1 MLIEKPYIW
10 LHVASLGDL
19 KATLSLQAYLSH
31 HYHLYISTV
40 TSSGQIGLQ
49 SLTQKS
55 LTQKSLTQSN
65 AISAE
70 SSIIPK
76 SAPIFHPLAPYF
88 AYQQLPK
95 DQKPIAL
102 ILEYLEVWPHWV
114 WTWHRLGIKIIVVD
128 AKITDRTMRFRW
140 LLKPFFRKID
150 LFLAQSDQDA
160 AYAQLLGVR
169 ETSIHTM
176 GFGKYDSILLTQ
188 DKNKVIDNHKAID
201 KNITSNPQREIL
213 LTVGCLAID
222 EEDLLVED
230 LKRFYQEH
238 MACLKG
244 QSIYIAPRQIQ
255 RVKQIERKLKQSMQ
269 SNLLTQMIIA
279 RKSQVEID
287 PDLFQNQNLLR
298 IILLDRYGELESIYA
313 QSKYALI
320 AGSFGKRNGQN
331 LIEAMSQGAYLFVG
345 PLSQKIETEK
355 QLLRQFP
362 KLGQEVDQMIDVF
375 HQILHFEKE
384 KIDCTPSATL
394 IDQAIQSLLG
404 ASSRQ
409 AQIICASLNTSLQ
422 SKAQT

>member
-1 MLIEKPYIW
+1 MLIQKPYIW

-19 KATLSLQAYLSH
+19 KATLSLQSYLSH

-55 LTQKSLTQSN
+55 LTQSN
-65 AISAE
+65 AMIAE
-70 SSIIPK
+70 SNLIPK

-88 AYQQLPK
+88 AYQKLPK

-114 WTWHRLGIKIIVVD
+114 WTWHRLGLKIIVVD
-128 AKITDRTMRFRW
+128 AKITDRTMRFRC
-140 LLKPFFRKID
+140 LLKPFFRQID
-150 LFLAQSDQDA
+150 LFLAQSDRDA
-160 AYAQLLGVR
+160 QYAQLLGVR
-169 ETSIHTM
+169 ESSIHTI

-188 DKNKVIDNHKAID
+188 HKHKAIHD
-201 KNITSNPQREIL
+201 NNTSNPHREIL

-222 EEDLLVED
+222 EEDLLID
-230 LKRFYQEH
+230 HLIRFYQEN
-238 MACLKG
+238 MEWLKG
-244 QSIYIAPRQIQ
+244 QTIYIAPRQIQ
-255 RVKQIERKLKQSMQ
+255 RVKQIERKLKQSLQ
-269 SNLLTQMIIA
+269 SNLLTQTQMIII
-279 RKSQVEID
+279 RKSQLEID
-287 PDLFQNQNLLR
+287 PEPFQKQNLLR
-298 IILLDRYGELESIYA
+298 IILLDRYGELESIYK

-345 PLSQKIETEK
+345 PRSQKIETEK

-362 KLGQEVDQMIDVF
+362 KLGQEVGQMIDVF
-375 HQILHFEKE
+375 HRILDFEKE
-384 KIDCTPSATL
+384 KIDSTPSPTL
-394 IDQAIQSLLG
+394 IDQALQSLLG
-404 ASSRQ
+404 ASNQQ

-422 SKAQT
+422 SKAQI